1 MADSQETEK
10 EKAPASAGSG
20 ESAGAE
26 ASAPLE
32 EGFMTHLVEL
42 RDRLI
47 RSVVAILAVFLALVY
62 WAPQIYSIFA
72 DPLIAVLPSGS
83 SMIATDVTAPFFV
96 PIKITMLVAFV
107 IALPYVLYQAWA
119 FVAPG
124 LYSHEKKL
132 ALPIVLSSF
141 VLFLIGMAF
150 AYFFVFPAV
159 FGFVSSYTPDGV
171 QMATDIDKYL
181 SFALSLFLV
190 FGLSFETPV
199 VQMVLVRM
207 GIVSLQK
214 MKDFWPYFV
223 VAAFV
228 VAAVVTPPDVVS
240 QLMLAIPLCLL
251 YQFGLLLAR
260 WVTPPADA
268 EPQSAAAAEDAKS
281 P

>member
-1 MADSQETEK
+1 MADSQNTEKPETET
-10 EKAPASAGSG
+10 ASPAS
-20 ESAGAE
+20 GAAAAAE
-26 ASAPLE
+26 PSAPVE

-47 RSVVAILAVFLALVY
+47 RSVIAILAVFLALVY

-141 VLFLIGMAF
+141 LLFLLGMAF

-159 FGFVSSYTPDGV
+159 FGFVSSYTPEGV

-228 VAAVVTPPDVVS
+228 VAAIVTPPDVIS

-260 WVTPPADA
+260 WVTPQEVAEAEASSPA
-268 EPQSAAAAEDAKS
+268 EGQ
-281 P
+281 

>member
-1 MADSQETEK
+1 MADPQEQAEK
-10 EKAPASAGSG
+10 DPPPAAPGPD
-20 ESAGAE
+20 AGAE
-26 ASAPLE
+26 PAAAAE

-47 RSVVAILAVFLALVY
+47 RSVIAILVVFLALVY

-107 IALPYVLYQAWA
+107 IALPYVLFQAWA

-132 ALPIVLSSF
+132 ALPIVFSSF

-159 FGFVSSYTPDGV
+159 FGFVSSYTPEGV

-223 VAAFV
+223 VSAFV
-228 VAAVVTPPDVVS
+228 VAAIVTPPDVIS

-251 YQFGLLLAR
+251 YQFGLVLAR
-260 WVTPPADA
+260 WVTPSAQAQSEDTTAPAQDG
-268 EPQSAAAAEDAKS
+268 KGR
-281 P
+281 

>member
-1 MADSQETEK
+1 MTTPNEPESRQ
-10 EKAPASAGSG
+10 APSG
-20 ESAGAE
+20 DT
-26 ASAPLE
+26 PVVQE

-47 RSVVAILAVFLALVY
+47 RSVLAILVVFLCLVY

-72 DPLIAVLPSGS
+72 DPLISVLPAGS

-119 FVAPG
+119 FIAPG
-124 LYSHEKKL
+124 LYLHEKRL

-141 VLFLIGMAF
+141 LLFLVGMAF

-159 FGFVSSYTPDGV
+159 FGFVSSYTPEGV

-190 FGLSFETPV
+190 FGVSFETPV

-214 MKDFWPYFV
+214 MRDFWPYFIV
-223 VAAFV
+223 LSFV
-228 VAAVVTPPDVVS
+228 VAAIVTPPDVIS

-251 YQFGLLLAR
+251 YQFGLFLAR
-260 WVTPPADA
+260 WTTPEQKPSS
-268 EPQSAAAAEDAKS
+268 EGS
-281 P
+281 PET